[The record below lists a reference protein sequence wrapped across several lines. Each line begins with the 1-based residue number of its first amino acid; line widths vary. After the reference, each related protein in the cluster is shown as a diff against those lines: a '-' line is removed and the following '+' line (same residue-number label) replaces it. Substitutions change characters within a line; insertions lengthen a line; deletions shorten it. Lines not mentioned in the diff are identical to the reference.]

1 MSFAEFL
8 SYGFVQRA
16 LIGGVL
22 IGITTAMLGIFLVL
36 KRLSLIGD
44 SLSHVALSGVAAGL
58 LLKVSPLFA
67 ALPIVVLSGV
77 AVFKITKNN
86 RVYADAALG
95 IISAAGIAIGLI
107 IAALAGGFNTDLMGF
122 LFGSIL
128 TVSFAE
134 VLTAAALLLITGGV
148 IYIFYDDLLAV
159 IFDEH
164 FAEASGLNVSRVNL
178 ILIILTACTVVM
190 ALKVV
195 GILLVSAL
203 IVIPPSAALQFAK
216 NFRMAVIWACVI
228 SALSVVAGI
237 ILSFFLDLPAGA
249 VIIILNLIVLIFTMA
264 AKNYADKKRTDTI
277 THKKP

>member
-1 MSFAEFL
+1 MSFVEFL

-22 IGITTAMLGIFLVL
+22 IAITTALLGVFLVL

-58 LLKVSPLFA
+58 LLKISPLFA
-67 ALPIVVLSGV
+67 ALPIVVLSGF

-128 TVSFAE
+128 TVSFTE
-134 VLTAAALLLITGGV
+134 VLTAAALLCITAAV
-148 IYIFYDDLLAV
+148 IYIFYDDFLAV
-159 IFDEH
+159 IFDET
-164 FAEASGLNVSRVNL
+164 FAQASGLNTARINL

-203 IVIPPSAALQFAK
+203 IVIPPSAALQFAR
-216 NFRMAVIWACVI
+216 NFRMALFWACII
-228 SALSVVAGI
+228 SAFSVIAGVM
-237 ILSFFLDLPAGA
+237 LSFFLNLPAGA

-264 AKNYADKKRTDTI
+264 AKNYADKKRATTLA
-277 THKKP
+277 HKKS